1 MLSYFAIKRA
11 GERPTLVLLFP
22 MNAVCIGSGMDL
34 YESIGEMADALLP
47 FSRIL
52 TLLLEGETLG
62 RGRLQTSQRR

>member
-1 MLSYFAIKRA
+1 
-11 GERPTLVLLFP
+11 
-22 MNAVCIGSGMDL
+22 MDL